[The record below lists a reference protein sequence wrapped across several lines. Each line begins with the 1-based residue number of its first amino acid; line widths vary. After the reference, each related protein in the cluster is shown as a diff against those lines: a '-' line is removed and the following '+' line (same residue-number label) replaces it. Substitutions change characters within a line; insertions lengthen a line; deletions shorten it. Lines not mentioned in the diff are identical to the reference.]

1 MSKEQVYAG
10 VDISKDY
17 LDVAIYGYDRRW
29 RFANDQVGIRRA
41 ISLFDEMS
49 THLVVFEATGGF
61 ELSFWTALSE
71 ARINPAPINPRQIRD
86 FAKAKGRLAKTDVID
101 AQVMAHYAQA
111 LNPKPHDFPDNQDLK
126 DVMARRS
133 QLVEM
138 ITSEKNRLRAA
149 HNDKIKRD
157 IRAHIK
163 WLQERLANVDEE
175 LKQAISESP
184 VWQAKDKLLQST
196 PGVGPTLSATLLTQ
210 LPELGTL
217 DRRQVAALIG
227 VAPLNRDS
235 GKMRGKRSV
244 WGGRTRVRAALY
256 MATLSA
262 SRHNPVIKA
271 FYDRLCAQGKAK
283 KVALTACMRKLLT
296 ILNSMLKHSTSWNQ
310 TAVPDLIGPCH

>member
-1 MSKEQVYAG
+1 MSKEQMYVG

-17 LDVAIYGYDRRW
+17 LDIAVYGSDKRW
-29 RFANDQVGIRRA
+29 RFTNNPAGIGRA
-41 ISLFDEMS
+41 IKLFNEIGVS
-49 THLVVFEATGGF
+49 LVVFEATGGF
-61 ELSFWTALSE
+61 ELSFWAALTE
-71 ARINPAPINPRQIRD
+71 AGINPASINPRQIRD
-86 FAKAKGRLAKTDVID
+86 FAKAKGRLAKTDIID
-101 AQVMAHYAQA
+101 AQVIAHYGQA
-111 LNPKPHDFPDNQDLK
+111 LNPKPHAFPEAQDLK
-126 DVMARRS
+126 ELMARRS

-149 HNDKIKRD
+149 RNDKIKQE
-157 IRAHIK
+157 IRGHIK
-163 WLQERLANVDEE
+163 WLQDRLATVDGG

-184 VWQAKDKLLQST
+184 VWREKDKLLQST

-262 SRHNPVIKA
+262 ARYNPVVKA
-271 FYDRLCAQGKAK
+271 FYERLCTHGKAK

-310 TAVPDLIGPCH
+310 TAVPVLIGPCH